1 MRSRYSAYALDL
13 DAYVLETWA
22 PDKTRPAVLFE
33 DGEDRPKWLSLSSFT
48 PLTRKGRRAE
58 SASPRAA
65 GPLRAP
71 SGWRRTA
78 ASVLRTADG
87 YMSTARLTT
96 GKISTYE
103 PPFGAGLIFIQQH
116 LFTEPDFSCLS
127 IPGTGASPWRRCWTG
142 QTGTAGTF
150 TGCSRAG
157 LASTPKMV
165 TTGAIIHGDR
175 DRLLGFSQPEHPV
188 CTAAGRL
195 GILPIWRRSRPNCI
209 SLRL

>member
-22 PDKTRPAVLFE
+22 PETRPAVLFE
-33 DGEDRPKWLSLSSFT
+33 DGEERPKWLSLVIHSSYEE
-48 PLTRKGRRAE
+48 GGRAE

-103 PPFGAGLIFIQQH
+103 PPFGA
-116 LFTEPDFSCLS
+116 
-127 IPGTGASPWRRCWTG
+127 A
-142 QTGTAGTF
+142 
-150 TGCSRAG
+150 
-157 LASTPKMV
+157 
-165 TTGAIIHGDR
+165 
-175 DRLLGFSQPEHPV
+175 
-188 CTAAGRL
+188 
-195 GILPIWRRSRPNCI
+195 
-209 SLRL
+209 